1 MTFSRV
7 KIKEEVLSVPFRF
20 IMVSIMLFVIV
31 LFLPFPLKAIDIVN
45 IKAYARI
52 ELLRNVKIELY
63 IHHTSFPS
71 FLMLDSITL
80 LLQPPNLWSTD
91 TSIIRRVACPTRVRV
106 RHSYDTRTTLVQTCR
121 RGVKKNNFS
130 FIPTLL
136 KSVSDTYK
144 TLVQT
149 CRGKC
154 SNFILFICFYF
165 S

>member
-1 MTFSRV
+1 MISVYNILKPNNKTNGFS
-7 KIKEEVLSVPFRF
+7 
-20 IMVSIMLFVIV
+20 
-31 LFLPFPLKAIDIVN
+31 
-45 IKAYARI
+45 
-52 ELLRNVKIELY
+52 
-63 IHHTSFPS
+63 
-71 FLMLDSITL
+71 
-80 LLQPPNLWSTD
+80 LWSTD

-165 S
+165 SQTYIQRLKMCRNNNIDQWGIKDITFWLHYF